1 MCLQAR
7 LAWHSMPM
15 TAPALALDISE
26 ALLGLIGSVLDI
38 RDVFPEVSRLVQPV
52 LPHDRLTMAMHD
64 DQRSLVAHA
73 FSNDDGPFLV
83 RISSEEIGG
92 LQDGWWKIVDDLTS
106 AQYAPATIDPPD
118 HRARLV
124 EAGYRAALGVLV
136 RAGRQ
141 RLVLHFWAKRVGAF
155 GEADVPMARHVALHV
170 ALGVSHEQLAAAAHE
185 AAQARARTQRLE
197 ARVRALSEALDSKA
211 GYGPMVG
218 ESPAWRAVVRSATQ
232 VAATDTTVLLT
243 GESGTG
249 KEVVARYLHRVSPR
263 RTGPFV
269 AVNCAALPEHL
280 LESEL
285 FGHER
290 GAFTGAHQRKPGQIE
305 AAAGGV
311 LLLDEVSEMPA
322 AAQVKLLRVL
332 QEREFTRLGSTRPVR
347 ADVRLIAATNRDLRA
362 AMERG
367 DFREDLFYRLQ
378 VFDIHLPPLRDRPE
392 DIIPL
397 TAQFLEE
404 LGRTLGRAPAGIT
417 RETRSALLAHTWP
430 GNVRE
435 LRNVLERAAILADG
449 GLITPEHLPV
459 SSVRIAV
466 DPDTV
471 HVGDMERRLIEQ
483 ALRQTRGNKSRA
495 AARLGLTRKQLYHR
509 LERYGIGG

>member
-1 MCLQAR
+1 
-7 LAWHSMPM
+7 M
-15 TAPALALDISE
+15 TTPALPLEISE
-26 ALLGLIGSVLDI
+26 ALLHVIGSVLDI

-52 LPHDRLTMAMHD
+52 LPHDRLTMALHD

-92 LQDGWWKIVDDLTS
+92 LEDGWFKIVGDLTS

-124 EAGYRAALGVLV
+124 SAGYRCALGVLV
-136 RAGRQ
+136 RAARQ
-141 RLVLHFWAKRVGAF
+141 RLVLHFWSKQVGAF
-155 GEADVPMARHVALHV
+155 SETDVPLARHVALHV
-170 ALGVSHEQLAAAAHE
+170 ALGISHEQLAAAARE
-185 AAQARARTQRLE
+185 TAEARARTQRLE
-197 ARVRALSEALDSKA
+197 ARVRALSEALDSKT
-211 GYGPMVG
+211 GYGQMVG
-218 ESPAWRAVVRSATQ
+218 ESAAWRAVVRSATQ

-249 KEVVARYLHRVSPR
+249 KEVIARYIHRVSPR

-311 LLLDEVSEMPA
+311 LLLDEVSEMPSS
-322 AAQVKLLRVL
+322 AQVKLLRVL

-347 ADVRLIAATNRDLRA
+347 ADVRIIAATNRDLRA

-378 VFDIHLPPLRDRPE
+378 VFDIHLPPLRDRVD
-392 DIIPL
+392 DIVPL
-397 TAQFLEE
+397 TAQFLDE

-417 RETRSALLAHTWP
+417 HDTKAALLAHRWP

-449 GLITPEHLPV
+449 GLIAPEHLPV
-459 SSVRIAV
+459 APSRPEAASTSVNVQA
-466 DPDTV
+466 
-471 HVGDMERRLIEQ
+471 MERVLIER
-483 ALRQTRGNKSRA
+483 ALREARGNKSRA
-495 AARLGLTRKQLYHR
+495 AARLGLTRKQLYVR
-509 LERYGIGG
+509 LERYNMQER